1 MSTPS
6 EPMGPQ
12 VLDPP
17 RAPGAFPPGP
27 ADRDAPTPV
36 RRCPPGIPPRLVA
49 IVGNPNSGKSTLF
62 NRLTG
67 LNQKV
72 ANYPGVTVE
81 KKVGRA
87 SLTCG
92 CTVDLL
98 DLPGTYS
105 LRPRSPDERIV
116 RDVLLGLN
124 ADTPAPHLVV
134 FVLDA
139 TGLDRH
145 LYLALQVIEIGRPVI
160 VALNMMDAA
169 REAGIEVDVA
179 ALERLLGVPVLPVSG
194 RTGEG
199 LPRLRETLEYSVAP
213 SGAPSA
219 RRFSPE
225 MERALETLATGLGR
239 RGAPNGLNPR
249 HLAIALLLDEDPD
262 EPLSRTF
269 HLSSAEELRGLRA
282 GLDRVVPDWR
292 TQEPV
297 GHFEAIEKL
306 LGSVVRR
313 PGHAGDPVRARID
326 RVLTHR
332 VLGPVI
338 FLALMATVFQSIF
351 TWAAPAMDAIESG
364 FGALGVLVGSLMP
377 PGPLRSL
384 VVDGV
389 IAGAGTVIQFVPQI
403 AILFFFI
410 ALMEDS
416 GYMARAAFIMDR
428 LMGAV
433 GLSGRAFIPLLSSFA
448 CAIPGILATRTIEDR
463 RDRFTTILI
472 APFMSCSA
480 RLPVYALLIGAF
492 IPDRRWGIVSLPGL
506 TLFALYLLGI
516 VVAVAAAWVL
526 KRSVLRGPRPL
537 YVMELPAYRMPAW
550 RDVLL
555 AVRDR
560 SWVFVQKAG
569 TVIVAMSIVLWFLAS
584 FPVGHP
590 ETRALEQRLA
600 GVEET
605 APGVG
610 ATGEATAATRADAA
624 ALRAEVAGSQLRHS
638 FAGQVGRLIEPVVAP
653 LGFDWKIGIALLTS
667 FAAREVM
674 VSTMATVYNLEDADE
689 GSIPLRA
696 KLREARHPDTGL
708 PAYTPLVAVS
718 LMVFF
723 VLACQCMS
731 TVAVVRRETN
741 SWRWPIIMVV
751 FMNALAWA
759 ASFAVFQGG
768 RALGLGA

>member
-6 EPMGPQ
+6 DRSGPALLEERPGAGSPFQ
-12 VLDPP
+12 DVPREGFSHTCTQ
-17 RAPGAFPPGP
+17 RAP
-27 ADRDAPTPV
+27 RV
-36 RRCPPGIPPRLVA
+36 VA

-81 KKVGRA
+81 KKMGRA
-87 SLTCG
+87 TLACG
-92 CTVDLL
+92 CAIDLI

-124 ADTPAPHLVV
+124 ADTPPPDLVV

-145 LYLALQVIEIGRPVI
+145 LYLALQVIEIGRPVV

-169 REAGIEVDVA
+169 RGLGIEIDVA
-179 ALERLLGVPVLPVSG
+179 ALERVLGVPVLPVSG
-194 RTGEG
+194 KTGDG
-199 LPRLRETLEYSVAP
+199 LPRLREAMEYDL
-213 SGAPSA
+213 APSA
-219 RRFSPE
+219 QPLRRMPSE
-225 MERALETLATGLGR
+225 TERVIESLASALPG
-239 RGAPNGLNPR
+239 RGAPTSVNPR
-249 HLAIALLLDEDPD
+249 HLAIALLLDEDED
-262 EPLSRTF
+262 EPLSQTAR
-269 HLSSAEELRGLRA
+269 LAAAGEIRALRA
-282 GLDRVVPDWR
+282 RLDAAEPAWR

-297 GHFEAIEKL
+297 RHFEAIEKL
-306 LGSVVRR
+306 LPRAVRR
-313 PGHAGDPVRARID
+313 PKQAIDPVRARID

-332 VLGPVI
+332 IFGPVI
-338 FLALMATVFQSIF
+338 FLALMALVFQSIF
-351 TWAAPAMDAIESG
+351 TWATPAMDAIDAGAS
-364 FGALGVLVGSLMP
+364 ALGRLVAVLLP
-377 PGPLRSL
+377 AGPLRSL
-384 VVDGV
+384 LVDGV

-410 ALMEDS
+410 ALLEDT

-448 CAIPGILATRTIEDR
+448 CAIPGIMATRTIEDR
-463 RDRFTTILI
+463 RDRLTTILI

-492 IPDRRWGIVSLPGL
+492 VPGRRWGPVSLPGL

-516 VVAVAAAWVL
+516 VTAVAVAWVL
-526 KRSVLRGPRPL
+526 KRSALRGRRPL
-537 YVMELPAYRMPAW
+537 YVMELPPYRMPSW

-555 AVRDR
+555 TVRNR
-560 SWVFVQKAG
+560 SWLFLQKAG
-569 TVIVAMSIVLWFLAS
+569 TVIVAVSIVLWFLAS
-584 FPVGHP
+584 YPAGHP
-590 ETRALEQRLA
+590 ETRALETRLA
-600 GVEET
+600 T
-605 APGVG
+605 TPAP
-610 ATGEATAATRADAA
+610 EAA
-624 ALRAEVAGSQLRHS
+624 ASLRAEIAGSQLRHS
-638 FAGQVGRLIEPVVAP
+638 FAGQVGHAIEPVIAP
-653 LGFDWKIGIALLTS
+653 LGFDWRIGIALLTS

-674 VSTMATVYNLEDADE
+674 VSTMATVYNLEDT
-689 GSIPLRA
+689 STSSLSLRA
-696 KLREARHPDTGL
+696 KLRNAVDARTGR
-708 PAYTPLVAVS
+708 PEYTPLVAVS

-731 TVAVVRRETN
+731 TLAVVRRETN
-741 SWRWPIIMVV
+741 SWGWPV
-751 FMNALAWA
+751 FMLVMMNALAWI

-768 RALGLGA
+768 RVLGLG

>member
-6 EPMGPQ
+6 DRSGP
-12 VLDPP
+12 VLLEEAPAAGSPFSDLPRQGFSHTCTR
-17 RAPGAFPPGP
+17 RAP
-27 ADRDAPTPV
+27 R
-36 RRCPPGIPPRLVA
+36 IVA

-81 KKVGRA
+81 KKMGRA
-87 SLTCG
+87 TLACG
-92 CTVDLL
+92 CAIDLI

-124 ADTPAPHLVV
+124 ADTPPPDLVV

-145 LYLALQVIEIGRPVI
+145 LYLALQVIEIGRPVV

-169 REAGIEVDVA
+169 RALGIEIDVA

-194 RTGEG
+194 KTGEG
-199 LPRLRETLEYSVAP
+199 LPRLREAMEYDL
-213 SGAPSA
+213 APSA
-219 RRFSPE
+219 VPLRRMPPE
-225 MERALETLATGLGR
+225 AERVIESLASALPG
-239 RGAPNGLNPR
+239 RGAPASVNPR
-249 HLAIALLLDEDPD
+249 HLAIALLLDGD
-262 EPLSRTF
+262 EEESLSRTTR
-269 HLSSAEELRGLRA
+269 LSRDGEIAALRA
-282 GLDRVVPDWR
+282 RLDAAEPDWR
-292 TQEPV
+292 THEPV
-297 GHFEAIEKL
+297 RHFEAIEKL
-306 LGSVVRR
+306 LPRAIRQPKQGI
-313 PGHAGDPVRARID
+313 DPVRARID
-326 RVLTHR
+326 RVFTHR
-332 VLGPVI
+332 IFGPLI
-338 FLALMATVFQSIF
+338 FVVLMALVFQSIF
-351 TWAAPAMDAIESG
+351 SWATPVMDAIDAGTNSLGRFVE
-364 FGALGVLVGSLMP
+364 ALLP
-377 PGPLRSL
+377 TGPLRSL
-384 VVDGV
+384 LVDGV

-410 ALMEDS
+410 ALLEDT

-448 CAIPGILATRTIEDR
+448 CAIPGIMATRTIEDR
-463 RDRFTTILI
+463 RDRLTTILI

-480 RLPVYALLIGAF
+480 RLPVYALLIGTF
-492 IPDRRWGIVSLPGL
+492 VPDRRWGFVTLAGL
-506 TLFALYLLGI
+506 TLLGLYLLGI
-516 VVAVAAAWVL
+516 VTAVVVAWAL

-537 YVMELPAYRMPAW
+537 YVMELPPYRLPSW

-555 AVRDR
+555 VVRNR
-560 SWVFVQKAG
+560 SWVFLQKAG
-569 TVIVAMSIVLWFLAS
+569 TVIVAVSIVLWFLAS
-584 FPVGHP
+584 YPAGHP
-590 ETRALEQRLA
+590 ETRALEKRLP
-600 GVEET
+600 ETT
-605 APGVG
+605 AP
-610 ATGEATAATRADAA
+610 AA
-624 ALRAEVAGSQLRHS
+624 AASLRAEIAGAQLRHS
-638 FAGQVGRLIEPVVAP
+638 FAGQVGHAIEPAIAP

-674 VSTMATVYNLEDADE
+674 VSTMATVYNLEDAT
-689 GSIPLRA
+689 GSSTSLRA
-696 KLREARHPDTGL
+696 KLRNAVDARTGR
-708 PAYTPLVAVS
+708 PQYTPLVALS
-718 LMVFF
+718 LMIFF

-741 SWRWPIIMVV
+741 SWVWPIFMLVM
-751 FMNALAWA
+751 MNALAWM

-768 RALGLGA
+768 RALGLG

>member
-1 MSTPS
+1 
-6 EPMGPQ
+6 
-12 VLDPP
+12 V
-17 RAPGAFPPGP
+17 
-27 ADRDAPTPV
+27 
-36 RRCPPGIPPRLVA
+36 RLVA

-81 KKVGRA
+81 KKTGRA

-92 CTVDLL
+92 CMVDLL

-105 LRPRSPDERIV
+105 LRPRSPDEKIV

-124 ADTPAPHLVV
+124 ADTPPPHLVV

-145 LYLALQVIEIGRPVI
+145 LYLALQVIEIGRPVV

-169 REAGIEVDVA
+169 REEGIEVDIA
-179 ALERLLGVPVLPVSG
+179 SLENLLGVPVIPVSG

-199 LPRLRETLEYSVAP
+199 LDRLRETLEYEVAP
-213 SGAPSA
+213 GGAPSA
-219 RRFSPE
+219 RKLSPG
-225 MERALETLATGLGR
+225 MERALESLAGGLRR
-239 RGAPNGLNPR
+239 RGAPGAVNPR
-249 HLAIALLLDEDPD
+249 HLAMALLLDEDED
-262 EPLSRTF
+262 EPLWRAAR
-269 HLSSAEELRGLRA
+269 LSNGPELAALRA
-282 GLDRVVPDWR
+282 GLDRVEPDWR
-292 TQEPV
+292 NHEPV

-306 LGSVVRR
+306 LARVVRR
-313 PGHAGDPVRARID
+313 PTRGRDPVRARID
-326 RVLTHR
+326 RVLTNR
-332 VLGPVI
+332 VLGPVL

-351 TWAAPAMDAIESG
+351 TWATPAMDAIESG
-364 FGALGVLVGSLMP
+364 FGALGALVGSWLA

-384 VVDGV
+384 LVDGV

-463 RDRFTTILI
+463 RDRFTTILV

-492 IPDRRWGIVSLPGL
+492 IPDRRWGVLSLAGL

-516 VVAVAAAWVL
+516 VVAVAAALVL
-526 KRSVLRGPRPL
+526 KRSVLRGRRPL
-537 YVMELPAYRMPAW
+537 YVMELPPYRMPHW

-555 AVRDR
+555 TVRDR

-569 TVIVAMSIVLWFLAS
+569 TVIVAASIVLWFLAT
-584 FPVGHP
+584 FPAGHT

-600 GVEET
+600 AVE
-605 APGVG
+605 AGGG
-610 ATGEATAATRADAA
+610 AAGGAA
-624 ALRAEVAGSQLRHS
+624 AAPAAAARAEGTALRTEIAGSQLRHS
-638 FAGQVGRLIEPVVAP
+638 FAGQVGRFIEPAIAP

-674 VSTMATVYNLEDADE
+674 VSTMATVYNLGDADE
-689 GSIPLRA
+689 GSISLRA
-696 KLREARHPDTGL
+696 KLRNARDPRTGRPD
-708 PAYTPLVAVS
+708 YTPLVAVS
-718 LMVFF
+718 LMIFF

-741 SWRWPIIMVV
+741 SWRWPVFMVV
-751 FMNALAWA
+751 FMNALAWV
-759 ASFAVFQGG
+759 ASFAAFQGG
-768 RALGLGA
+768 RALGLG